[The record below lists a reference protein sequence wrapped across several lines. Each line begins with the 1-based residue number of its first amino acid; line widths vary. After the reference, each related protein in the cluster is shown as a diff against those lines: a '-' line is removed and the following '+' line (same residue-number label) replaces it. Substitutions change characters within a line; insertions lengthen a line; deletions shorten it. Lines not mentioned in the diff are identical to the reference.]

1 MLGSCL
7 KARTLLRLAAATG
20 LRRHEPL
27 VMSSLI
33 AGATIWA
40 THFIAMPAY
49 DPGGEHGYEPVLT
62 GVTLCIVALGAL
74 GTNAL
79 FAYGPKRSAFVLAGV
94 GFGISVSVMHYVEMM
109 VYQLPGEI
117 IWRPGALIAFVL
129 FGVALGIACYHRLAF
144 PVTRYCWLGG
154 AILMVFAICAMH
166 FTAVSAFEIK

>member
-1 MLGSCL
+1 MLGSYL
-7 KARTLLRLAAATG
+7 TARTLLHLAAATG

-40 THFIAMPAY
+40 THFIAMLAY
-49 DPGGEHGYEPVLT
+49 DPGVEHGYEPVLT
-62 GVTLCIVALGAL
+62 GVSHCIAVLGAL

-79 FAYGPKRSAFVLAGV
+79 FAYGPKRSAIVLVGV

-109 VYQLPGEI
+109 VYQLRDKI
-117 IWRPGALIAFVL
+117 IWRPSALIASVL